1 MNYNSIL
8 QIDDDA
14 DDCEM
19 FADVLRQV
27 SNSKYVA
34 INNPFIAVTNLIN
47 GLLKPDVIVLDVNMP
62 GMNGIEVL
70 SKIKENQETS
80 AIPVIMFS
88 TSSRPELISRALELG
103 AIKYVSKP
111 NDIAELRRFIASDL

>member
-1 MNYNSIL
+1 MNYNCIL

-19 FADVLRQV
+19 FAEVLNEV

-34 INNPFIAVTNLIN
+34 INNPFTAVESLIN
-47 GLLKPDVIVLDVNMP
+47 GLLQPDVIVLDVNMP

-70 SKIKENQETS
+70 SKIKKNKETS

-88 TSSRPELISRALELG
+88 TSAHPDLVEKALMLG
-103 AIKYVSKP
+103 AAKYVSKP
-111 NDIAELRRFIASDL
+111 FNIVELRKFIVSEL

>member
-19 FADVLRQV
+19 FAEVLRHV
-27 SNSKYVA
+27 SNSQYIA
-34 INNPFIAVTNLIN
+34 RNNPIIAVDDLIN
-47 GLLKPDVIVLDVNMP
+47 GLLKPEVIVLDINMP

-70 SKIKENQETS
+70 SKIKGNKETS

-88 TSSRPELISRALELG
+88 TSSRPELIEKALELG

-111 NDIAELRRFIASDL
+111 TNIAELRRFIASDL